1 MEKTEI
7 SNYEYKILDY
17 IKDKKDVNENS
28 IGINENER
36 IISSSI
42 SYLEFKKLID
52 VRKEYK
58 KTYSITDEGEEYL
71 KNGFPEE
78 NLYNILM
85 EKKELAVNEIK
96 NYLNGKYKIAMANL
110 AKLGIKP
117 VDGKLVYNNNSLNNI
132 FIENKKNLIE
142 IKNKKYP
149 QEKKI
154 NEFIKRG
161 LIKEKNNL
169 TRIININNNG
179 LNALKNYENNDYIEL
194 LTPEILASGEWKNK
208 KFRKYDLNSR
218 VESING
224 AGLHPL
230 TYLID
235 EIRKIFLDMGFTEMR
250 GHYMEY
256 TAWNMDMLFIPQD
269 HPARDLQDTFYL
281 KNDNEME
288 FEDPEILKIVRRV
301 HEKGYKN
308 YPGWNYKWSE
318 KEAKKVILRTH
329 TTVNTVRY
337 LYHNREEPQF
347 VFSIEKV
354 FRHESVDW
362 KHLSELYQIEG
373 SVYSKDANLSTLK
386 WLLREFYSRLGFD
399 NIKFLPSYYPYTEP
413 SMDVI
418 VDINGREVEM
428 GGSGIFRPEVTKP
441 LGLKSPVLAF
451 GLGLERLAMIYYN
464 LNDIREIYNSD
475 LNWLK
480 NYKIRF

>member
-132 FIENKKNLIE
+132 FIESKKKLIE

-149 QEKKI
+149 EEKKI

>member
-117 VDGKLVYNNNSLNNI
+117 ADGKLVYNNNSLNNI

>member
-169 TRIININNNG
+169 TRIININNDG

>member
-132 FIENKKNLIE
+132 FIESKKKLIE

-149 QEKKI
+149 EEKKI

-161 LIKEKNNL
+161 LVKEKNNL
-169 TRIININNNG
+169 TRIININNDG